1 MSFKGSF
8 LTTVGLG
15 VIGGG
20 VVVISYSYTGIPCS
34 MSRGGIV
41 EGGGIAPQ
49 SLWNKPSGT
58 DPEHRSE
65 KKLVEQREERRSTKG
80 AQAL

>member
-41 EGGGIAPQ
+41 EGGGIVTLEQ
-49 SLWNKPSGT
+49 T
-58 DPEHRSE
+58 IRHRS
-65 KKLVEQREERRSTKG
+65 G
-80 AQAL
+80 APE